1 LQQNLA
7 ALQQNRDMGER
18 DHSEE
23 QRAGSERP
31 HRKHT
36 DAGLPPIVDGR
47 RLLPNHLVPGYE
59 LTSDDIDH
67 LRELLDFHYQWLAFY
82 EKLKKDTERELDDQF
97 LYMHELQSTVRAP
110 VTGYVLQDGRSKGV
124 YGDGWAAPIV
134 ELHIRPLKPVDKFLI
149 RGWRPPNTHAVPF
162 DAFVN
167 SKQVLHALVGAG
179 SFEIGVDC
187 QESLEESFT
196 LRLECGQVQLSA
208 ENGDLND
215 SRNLAFVLMEIRAEH
230 GVCEQTV
237 AETGAADG

>member
-1 LQQNLA
+1 M
-7 ALQQNRDMGER
+7 QQNRDMGEL

-36 DAGLPPIVDGR
+36 DFGLPPIVDGR
-47 RLLPNHLVPGYE
+47 RLLPDHLVPGYE
-59 LTSDDIDH
+59 LTAGDIDR
-67 LRELLDFHYQWLAFY
+67 LRELLDFHYRWLAFY
-82 EKLKKDTERELDDQF
+82 EKLKEDTERELDDQF

-124 YGDGWAAPIV
+124 YGDGWAAPIF

-149 RGWRPPNTHAVPF
+149 RGWRPPKTEIGRF
-162 DAFVN
+162 DVFINAR
-167 SKQVLHALVGAG
+167 QILHASVGEG
-179 SFEIGVDC
+179 SFEITVDC
-187 QESLEESFT
+187 HEPLQESFT

-208 ENGDLND
+208 ENGSPSD

>member
-1 LQQNLA
+1 
-7 ALQQNRDMGER
+7 MGER

-59 LTSDDIDH
+59 LTADDIGH

-149 RGWRPPNTHAVPF
+149 RGWRPPKPMQSRSMRLSIPNRFFMLWLEREALKLGLIVKNPLRKVSPF
-162 DAFVN
+162 D
-167 SKQVLHALVGAG
+167 
-179 SFEIGVDC
+179 
-187 QESLEESFT
+187 
-196 LRLECGQVQLSA
+196 
-208 ENGDLND
+208 LN
-215 SRNLAFVLMEIRAEH
+215 
-230 GVCEQTV
+230 
-237 AETGAADG
+237 AARFRYQRKTAI